1 MKSLSGENS
10 TDVDFVFNEQKIRD
24 AEISLYHLEQKVSRL
39 EC

>member
-1 MKSLSGENS
+1 
-10 TDVDFVFNEQKIRD
+10 VFNEQKIRD